1 MKPTSRRFNVFGCLL
16 IAALLTWLGV
26 SRLLRPGPDRP
37 WVHAEPVARAR
48 RWVERGRPDLA
59 FKILSAVRDRSPVL
73 ATALTDTAQAIL
85 SSSPELY
92 EHGQATAARRLLER
106 SLDMEPGQPQAAKML
121 AAICL
126 ASGDTSQGM
135 ALLRKAAELD
145 PADFRPWFALGRVLR
160 EQAQL
165 AESAL
170 ISAQALEESAAD
182 FAEALRRSPPP
193 AETREAQVGRI
204 GALLDISQHERAKN
218 ELEVLRRQAADDPR
232 VMALGARLA
241 HDLGRLDEAA
251 MLADRALAIDRA
263 NREALMVRAR
273 VRFRMRQAERAI
285 EDLEAALAIK
295 GDDLAALRLLSLAQ
309 KSAGRARDAEATRRR
324 ADEIRESRMKIEKFS
339 RLIAE
344 QPNDPEPRWRMGE
357 AAVEAGLPA
366 LAFQSLQAAL
376 DLDPNCPQALEH
388 LKKLRAR
395 GTSPELMSTVGGCS
409 HGPSTRDSP

>member
-1 MKPTSRRFNVFGCLL
+1 VLTRPGGSRQRPPPTS
-16 IAALLTWLGV
+16 
-26 SRLLRPGPDRP
+26 SR
-37 WVHAEPVARAR
+37 VPV
-48 RWVERGRPDLA
+48 
-59 FKILSAVRDRSPVL
+59 
-73 ATALTDTAQAIL
+73 T
-85 SSSPELY
+85 Y
-92 EHGQATAARRLLER
+92 E
-106 SLDMEPGQPQAAKML
+106 
-121 AAICL
+121 
-126 ASGDTSQGM
+126 ASGDTSQAM

-170 ISAQALEESAAD
+170 ISAQAREESARD
-182 FAEALRRSPPP
+182 FAEAVGRSPPP
-193 AETREAQVGRI
+193 AETREALVGLI

-218 ELEVLRRQAADDPR
+218 ELEVLRRQAADDPQ

-251 MLADRALAIDRA
+251 VLADRALAIDRA
-263 NREALMVRAR
+263 NREALTVRAR
-273 VRFRMRQAERAI
+273 VRFRMHQPDRAI
-285 EDLEAALAIK
+285 EDLEAALAVK
-295 GDDLAALRLLSLAQ
+295 EDDLAALRLLSLAQ
-309 KSAGRARDAEATRRR
+309 KSTGRDLDAEATRRR

-344 QPNDPEPRWRMGE
+344 RPDDPEPRWRMGE

-395 GTSPELMSTVGGCS
+395 GTSPELMSTVGAPF
-409 HGPSTRDSP
+409 HGPSTRGSP